1 MDGIV
6 AFIVPFIVVIVLGL
20 CTKDKF
26 TFLHYIIIIGVTC
39 GLCFGIRAGMLGSS
53 MSSTE
58 YWGGYVEKITYYEP
72 WDELVTKTR
81 QVCVGH
87 DEDGNPIYETETYT
101 EREYHKESWA
111 YENSFDGW
119 EHRIDKETYDKM
131 KAKLNSQSV
140 FRDMHRHYYRIDGDA
155 YDMFWDGT
163 INHCFD
169 LTATNHYKNRI
180 KASESHTIFRYSD
193 ISSAEAKE
201 IGLKEYPQI
210 EDFMSQNPIIGGRP
224 SIYDINEI
232 KYINA
237 VHGSKNQFRTY
248 ILIFDGAK
256 TDVETAEMQK
266 GYWQGGNKNEF
277 IVCLGVIGDSVTW
290 CSPFSWCD
298 EPKLELLTR
307 DYFIE
312 NPKLNIQKYGQWL
325 DWNIETNWERKQ
337 FADFEYIKIGLTDTQ
352 GIWLFILSILFS
364 AGISFACYKI
374 HEDLNRNYYY

>member
-6 AFIVPFIVVIVLGL
+6 AFIFPFVLVIALGL
-20 CTKDKF
+20 CTKDRF
-26 TFLHYIIIIGVTC
+26 TFLHYIIIIGGSC
-39 GLCFGIRAGMLGSS
+39 LLCFAVRALMLWSS

-58 YWGGYVEKITYYEP
+58 YLGGYVEKITYYEP

-81 QVCVGH
+81 EVFVGY

-111 YENSFDGW
+111 YVSSFNRWENS
-119 EHRIDKETYDKM
+119 IDKATYEKM
-131 KAKLNSQSV
+131 KAKLSSKPV

-155 YDMFWDGT
+155 YDTFWDRT

-169 LTATNHYKNRI
+169 LTISKTYQNRI

-193 ISSAEAKE
+193 ISKAEAKE
-201 IGLKEYPQI
+201 LGLKEYPDI
-210 EDFMSQNPIIGGRP
+210 KNFLAQNPIIGGRP
-224 SIYDINEI
+224 TTYDINEI

-237 VHGSKNQFRTY
+237 VHGSKHQFRTY
-248 ILIFDGAK
+248 ILIFDGFK

-277 IVCLGVIGDSVTW
+277 VVCLGVIGDSVTW

-312 NPKLNIQKYGQWL
+312 HPKLNIQKYGEWL
-325 DWNIETNWERKQ
+325 DLRIATNWQRKQ
-337 FADFEYIKIGLTDTQ
+337 FADFEYIKIGLTETQ
-352 GIWLFILSILFS
+352 GIWLFILSIVFS
-364 AGISFACYKI
+364 VGISMICYYKSQA
-374 HEDLNRNYYY
+374 Y